1 MLGIPLE
8 LDTASAL
15 ILYGSALVISWIVA
29 TTR

>member
-8 LDTASAL
+8 LDTVSAF
-15 ILYGSALVISWIVA
+15 ILYGSVLVISWIVA